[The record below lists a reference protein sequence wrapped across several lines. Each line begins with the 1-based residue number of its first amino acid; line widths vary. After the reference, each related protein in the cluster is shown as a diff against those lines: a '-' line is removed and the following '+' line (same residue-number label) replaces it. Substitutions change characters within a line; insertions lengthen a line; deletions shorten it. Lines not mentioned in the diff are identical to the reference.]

1 MNGSFPKMESMT
13 VSNYDISVITCSI
26 NQDIALEK
34 TLASINSQIDV
45 RVESLVILSKKGD
58 KLSHIDFFKSKV
70 ITQEPKGIYGAMN
83 LGLKSAQGD
92 YCIFLNAG
100 DTFAEPNSLS
110 KMFYALESHEWG
122 YGGIKRISVDKLK
135 STSYV
140 FKPYIGVLHCLGLK
154 YVPHPATL
162 LKTKTAKDFGGFDE
176 KYKVAADQKL
186 ILQFARKYKPFVS
199 REIMVIFALGGAS
212 SNRSWQSIV
221 LDFKEIHSDIYGK
234 GLIRRALVS
243 PLWKIVSL
251 LRFALRK

>member
-1 MNGSFPKMESMT
+1 MGSTS
-13 VSNYDISVITCSI
+13 VSNCDISVITCSI
-26 NQDIALEK
+26 NQDIELEK
-34 TLASINSQIDV
+34 TLASVNSQSGV
-45 RVESLVILSKKGD
+45 KVESLVILSKEGE
-58 KLSHIDFFKSKV
+58 KLSHINFFNSKV
-70 ITQEPKGIYGAMN
+70 TIQEPRGIYGAMN

-122 YGGIKRISVDKLK
+122 YGGIKRISVNKLK

-140 FKPYIGVLHCLGLK
+140 FKPYIGVLHSLGLK

-162 LKTKTAKDFGGFDE
+162 LRTKTAKDFGGFDE

-186 ILQFARKYKPFVS
+186 ILQFAKEYKPLVS
-199 REIMVIFALGGAS
+199 RQIMVNFSLGGVS
-212 SNRSWQSIV
+212 SNRNWKSIV
-221 LDFKEIHSDIYGK
+221 LDFKEINSDIYGK
-234 GLIRRALVS
+234 GLIRRALFS

-251 LRFALRK
+251 LRFIFRK